1 MKKKDHCKMQE
12 RQLNE
17 LTIHKCDL
25 YINLLHGQ
33 EKQETLYQL

>member
-1 MKKKDHCKMQE
+1 MQE

-25 YINLLHGQ
+25 YIILQHGQ

>member
-1 MKKKDHCKMQE
+1 MQE

-25 YINLLHGQ
+25 LHGQ